1 MLCFD
6 HVVIQMIIIYVLL
19 EAVILVCFLRRNL
32 RRNIEF
38 IKKEFSCVLK
48 DKRNKVKGYYFS
60 LIHIQDSCNVFW
72 VEKFP

>member
-48 DKRNKVKGYYFS
+48 HKRNKVKGYYFS
-60 LIHIQDSCNVFW
+60 LIHFTRLL
-72 VEKFP
+72 

>member
-6 HVVIQMIIIYVLL
+6 HVVIQMIIFYVLL
-19 EAVILVCFLRRNL
+19 EAVISGIRNL

-72 VEKFP
+72 VEKCP